1 MNMDIFFK
9 DPGEI
14 PLPPDEV
21 RIRELKAEPWSGGKL
36 IHVNLEVDPSQ
47 KAPNADLFITNV
59 KGEILASASII
70 ESVSRK
76 MELTL
81 HLPADTIDKDLQLE
95 ARLYFAEI
103 IDESGLN
110 QETKPVKRQVVDQTI
125 IQFKIP
131 DDTSE

>member
-1 MNMDIFFK
+1 MDIFFK
-9 DPGEI
+9 DPDEI

-47 KAPNADLFITNV
+47 KAPNADLFITNEE
-59 KGEILASASII
+59 GEILASASII

-76 MELTL
+76 IELTM

-103 IDESGLN
+103 IDETGLN
-110 QETKPVKRQVVDQTI
+110 QETKPVKRQVVDQAI

-131 DDTSE
+131 VEPSE